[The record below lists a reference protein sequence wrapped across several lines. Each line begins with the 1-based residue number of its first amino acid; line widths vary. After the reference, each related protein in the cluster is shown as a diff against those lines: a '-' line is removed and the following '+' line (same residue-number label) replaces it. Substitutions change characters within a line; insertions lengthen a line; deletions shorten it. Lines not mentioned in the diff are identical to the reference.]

1 MFLYNY
7 LSRQKEA
14 FKPFNKGKKVS
25 LYTCGPTVYD
35 YAHIGNLRT
44 FIFEDVLR
52 RSLKHEGYQVFQVMN
67 LTDVDDKIIK
77 RASSEGVGIDV
88 VTSRYAE
95 AFFNDIKEL
104 NIEKAEVY
112 PRATAHIKEMID
124 LISLLMKKKLAY
136 QGKDHS
142 IYFNIA
148 KFKNYG
154 RLSGINKR
162 KLKIG
167 ARVEADEYSKNDAT
181 DFVLWK
187 ANKPGEPFWKSPWGY
202 GRPGWHIECSA
213 MSMKYLGPTFD
224 IHTGAVDLVFPHHE
238 NEIAQSEG
246 ATGKKFARVWIE
258 GEHVLIDGK
267 KMSKSLKNFFTLAD
281 LKTKGISPLSF
292 RYLTLGTQYRK
303 KLNFTWKSLRSA
315 EKSLNNLM
323 AILNKEPTVVDKSK
337 YDKEYS
343 SKAVIKYWRDFS
355 DAISDD
361 LNTPKALSVLWAV
374 AGDKKLSLS
383 HRRELVKNFDIVFGL
398 GLIRPKPTKKVIP
411 DEINKLVAERESLR
425 VHKQF
430 IQADA
435 LRVKIE
441 SLGYRLE
448 DTEKGPRV
456 THGKN

>member
-7 LSRQKEA
+7 LSGRKEI
-14 FKPFNKGKKVS
+14 FKPLRGKQVS
-25 LYTCGPTVYD
+25 FYTCGPTVYD

-44 FIFEDVLR
+44 FIFEDILR
-52 RSLKHEGYQVFQVMN
+52 RSLKHEGYQVYQVMN

-88 VTSRYAE
+88 VASKYTE
-95 AFFNDIKEL
+95 IFFSDIKEL
-104 NIEKAEVY
+104 NIERAEMY

-124 LISLLMKKKLAY
+124 LIGKLMRKKLAY
-136 QGKDHS
+136 RGKDNS
-142 IYFNIA
+142 IYFDIA

-154 RLSGINKR
+154 RLSGLSKR
-162 KLKIG
+162 KLKKG
-167 ARVEADEYSKNDAT
+167 ARIEADEYSKNDAT

-213 MSMKYLGPTFD
+213 MSMKYLGATFD

-246 ATGKKFARVWIE
+246 ATGKKFARVWLE
-258 GEHVLIDGK
+258 GEHILIDGK

-281 LKTKGISPLSF
+281 IKAKGINPLSF
-292 RYLTLGTQYRK
+292 RYLVLGTQYRK
-303 KLNFTWKSLRSA
+303 KLNFTWKSLKSA
-315 EKSLNNLM
+315 EKSLNNLKE
-323 AILNKEPTVVDKSK
+323 ILEKEITVGKSK
-337 YDKEYS
+337 SNKEYS
-343 SKAVIKYWRDFS
+343 GKAVIKYWAYFS
-355 DAISDD
+355 DALADD
-361 LNTPKALSVLWAV
+361 LNTSKALSVLWAV
-374 AGDKKLSLS
+374 VGDKLLTES
-383 HRRELVKNFDIVFGL
+383 HRRELVKNFDTVLGF
-398 GLIRPKPTKKVIP
+398 GLIRPKPGKKVIP
-411 DEINKLVAERESLR
+411 EEINRLVAERESLR
-425 VHKQF
+425 AHKQF
-430 IQADA
+430 IQADT
-435 LRVKIE
+435 LRQRIE

>member
-7 LSRQKEA
+7 LSGQKEA
-14 FKPFNKGKKVS
+14 FKPLKGKQVS

-44 FIFEDVLR
+44 FIFEDILR

-67 LTDVDDKIIK
+67 LTDVEDKIIK
-77 RASSEGVGIDV
+77 RAKEESVGIDV

-104 NIEKAEVY
+104 NIEKVEVY
-112 PRATAHIKEMID
+112 PRATAHVPEMID
-124 LISLLMKKKLAY
+124 LISRLMKKKLAY
-136 QGKDHS
+136 KGKDNS
-142 IYFNIA
+142 IYFDII

-154 RLSGINKR
+154 KLSGLSKR
-162 KLKIG
+162 QVKTG
-167 ARVEADEYSKNDAT
+167 VRVEADEYSKNDAK

-187 ANKPGEPFWKSPWGY
+187 TNKPGEPFWKSPWGY

-213 MSMKYLGPTFD
+213 MSMKYLGSTFD

-246 ATGKKFARVWIE
+246 ATGKKFVRVWLE

-281 LKTKGISPLSF
+281 VKAKGINPLSF
-292 RYLTLGTQYRK
+292 RYLAFGTQYRK
-303 KLNFTWKSLRSA
+303 KLNFKWKSLKSA
-315 EKSLNNLM
+315 EKSLNNLRE
-323 AILNKEPTVVDKSK
+323 IIGKEPTVVDKSK

-355 DAISDD
+355 DALADD
-361 LNTPKALSVLWAV
+361 LNTSKALSVLWAV
-374 AGDKKLSLS
+374 VGDKKLTVN
-383 HRRELVKNFDIVFGL
+383 HRSELVKNFDTVLGFGL
-398 GLIRPKPTKKVIP
+398 IIYKPTKKAIP
-411 DEINKLVAERESLR
+411 EEINNLVAERESLR

-435 LRVKIE
+435 LRMKIE
-441 SLGYRLE
+441 SLGYKLE

>member
-7 LSRQKEA
+7 LSGKKES
-14 FKPFNKGKKVS
+14 FKPLKGKQVG

-35 YAHIGNLRT
+35 YAHIGNFRT
-44 FIFEDVLR
+44 YIFEDILR
-52 RSLKHEGYQVFQVMN
+52 RSLKHEGYQVHQVMN
-67 LTDVDDKIIK
+67 LTDVEDKIIK
-77 RASSEGVGIDV
+77 RAKAEGVGIDV
-88 VTSRYAE
+88 VTSRYSE
-95 AFFNDIKEL
+95 VFFNDIKEL

-124 LISLLMKKKLAY
+124 LISKLMKKKLAY
-136 QGKDHS
+136 QGKDKS
-142 IYFNIA
+142 IYFDIA

-154 RLSGINKR
+154 RLSGLNKR
-162 KLKIG
+162 QVRTG

-187 ANKPGEPFWKSPWGY
+187 TNKPGEPFWKSPWGY

-213 MSMKYLGPTFD
+213 MSMKYLGATFD

-246 ATGKKFARVWIE
+246 ATGKKFAKFWLE

-267 KMSKSLKNFFTLAD
+267 KMSKSLKNFFTLKD
-281 LKTKGISPLSF
+281 LKEKGINPLSF
-292 RYLTLGTQYRK
+292 RYLVLLTQYRK
-303 KLNFTWKSLRSA
+303 KLNFTWKSLKSA
-315 EKSLNNLM
+315 EKSLSNLR
-323 AILNKEPTVVDKSK
+323 AILDKDVPVDKSK
-337 YDKEYS
+337 PNKEYS
-343 SKAVIKYWRDFS
+343 GKAVIKYWRDFS
-355 DAISDD
+355 DALADD

-374 AGDKKLSLS
+374 VGDKKLSGA
-383 HRRELVKNFDIVFGL
+383 HRRELVKNFDTVLGFGL
-398 GLIRPKPTKKVIP
+398 IKPKPKKKAVP
-411 DEINKLVAERESLR
+411 EEIGRLVAERESLR
-425 VHKQF
+425 AHKHF

-441 SLGYRLE
+441 SLGYKLE

-456 THGKN
+456 THAR